1 MSGRPDTRHAAVQIL
16 LAVFSDGRSLTA
28 ACAEV
33 LPALPDAR
41 ERAFAQDL
49 CYGVLRWWP
58 RLEAIARQLVHRPL
72 PPRDADVHCLILLG
86 LYQMLHTRVP
96 EHAAVAATVAV
107 TATLRKAWARG
118 MVNAVLRRFQRERDA
133 ILAAADA
140 DEAAALAHPAWLL
153 RRIRTD
159 WPEDWRRIA
168 TENNAR
174 APMWLRVNRRRG
186 PREDYLR
193 ELEAAGI
200 AAAVVPRSG
209 PDALLLE
216 EPVDIARL
224 PGFADGRVSVQD
236 GAAQFAAPLLCVGLD
251 TDSGAEAETG
261 SNAGAVRRVLDL
273 CAAPGG
279 KSAHILELAADVE
292 LCAVDVDEDRLQ
304 RVRET
309 LERLGLQAQLVCA
322 DAANPQAW
330 WDARPYDRILL
341 DAPCSASGVI
351 RRHPDIKRLRRTE
364 DIAALAAQQRAL
376 LDAAWTLLAP
386 GGMLLYAT
394 CSIMHEENN
403 AQIEDFLARHPDA
416 RARAIEAAWG
426 RALSCGRQI
435 LPGED
440 GMDGFF
446 YACVD
451 KLRT

>member
-1 MSGRPDTRHAAVQIL
+1 MSGRPDARHAAVQIL
-16 LAVFSDGRSLTA
+16 LSVFSDGRSLTA
-28 ACAEV
+28 ACAQI
-33 LPALPDAR
+33 LPDLPDAR
-41 ERAFAQDL
+41 ERAFTQDL
-49 CYGVLRWWP
+49 CYGVMRWWP
-58 RLEAIARQLVHRPL
+58 HLEAVARELVHRPL

-107 TATLRKAWARG
+107 TAALRKAWARG

-133 ILAAADA
+133 VLARADR

-159 WPEDWRRIA
+159 WPRLAPYRRD
-168 TENNAR
+168 NRR
-174 APMWLRVNRRRG
+174 APMWLRVNRRQG
-186 PREDYLR
+186 TREIILR
-193 ELEAAGI
+193 ELGAAGI
-200 AAAVVPRSG
+200 GAAVSAVAA
-209 PDALLLE
+209 DALLLD
-216 EPVDIARL
+216 EPVDVVRL
-224 PGFADGRVSVQD
+224 PGFAAGRVSVQD
-236 GAAQFAAPLLCVGLD
+236 GAAQLAALLLG
-251 TDSGAEAETG
+251 AETG
-261 SNAGAVRRVLDL
+261 QRVLDL

-279 KSAHILELAADVE
+279 KSAHILELADVE
-292 LCAVDVDEDRLQ
+292 LCAVDVDEERLQ

-309 LERLGLQAQLVCA
+309 LDRLGLPARLVCA
-322 DAANPQAW
+322 DAAQPQTW
-330 WDARPYDRILL
+330 WDGALFDRILL

-351 RRHPDIKRLRRTE
+351 RRHPDIKRLRRPE

-376 LDAAWTLLAP
+376 LDAAWTMLAP

-403 AQIEDFLARHPDA
+403 AQIEDFLARRTDA
-416 RARAIEAAWG
+416 RARAIDVAWG
-426 RALSCGRQI
+426 RPLSCGRQI